1 MKLDTRNTNPNPDSD
16 PVPQFL
22 SQYQNETYLHGWSKL
37 WDLGDNLNWDKGV
50 PNPALEDTLV
60 QHQCI
65 LGSPIVTTNPN
76 PDPDKEKKR
85 KKALVP
91 GCGRGVDVLL
101 LASFGYDA
109 YGLDCGQAAV
119 DACKTEYARATAMNR
134 YPVRDAKIGRGTV
147 TFIKGDFF
155 QDAWLEEV
163 ELGLNSFDLIY
174 DHSVRTYPPP
184 HILCMHI
191 NIIVLL
197 RSEPTPPTKLGPAP
211 NPAPRRPRP
220 SHLSRVSPTQRPVG
234 TRPAIRVAVGGL
246 LELSHSCCGGIRRR
260 GL

>member
-163 ELGLNSFDLIY
+163 GLGLNSFDLIY

-220 SHLSRVSPTQRPVG
+220 SHLSRVSPTQRSVG
-234 TRPAIRVAVGGL
+234 TRSAIRVTVGGL
-246 LELSHSCCGGIRRR
+246 LELSQLCRGGTRRH